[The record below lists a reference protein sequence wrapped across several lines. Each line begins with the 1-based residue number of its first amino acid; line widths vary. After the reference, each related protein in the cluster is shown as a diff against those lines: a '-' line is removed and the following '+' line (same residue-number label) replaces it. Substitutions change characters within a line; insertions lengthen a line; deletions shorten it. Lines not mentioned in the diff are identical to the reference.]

1 MAVLV
6 TGGAGYIGSHTVLE
20 LIERNE
26 DVLVLDNLEYG
37 HKEAVTGG
45 KLIVGDLKNKEFVE
59 KVFKENNIE
68 SVIHFAAYASVAESM
83 SNPLKY
89 YENNVS
95 GTINLLNAMKNNNVS
110 KIIFSSTAA
119 VYYGDKLVPLSE
131 DDLKLPRNV
140 YGKTKLDIENILESV
155 RVAHGINYVVL
166 RYFNASGAHKSGRI
180 GEAHRDETH
189 LIPIVLQVALGEREK
204 IKIYGDNYNTK
215 DGTCIRDYIHVSD
228 LADAHILALE
238 RLRTKNE
245 SGIYNLGNGEG
256 FSVKEV
262 VDKARLVTGMDIKAE
277 IAERRAGDGDYLVA
291 SSKKAREELGWEP
304 KYTRLEDIIA
314 TAWKWH
320 KNKSY

>member
-1 MAVLV
+1 MAILV

-20 LIERNE
+20 LLNKNE

-37 HKEAVTGG
+37 HKEAVLNA
-45 KLIVGDLKNKEFVE
+45 KLIVGDLKDKDFVD
-59 KVFKENNIE
+59 KVFNDNNIE
-68 SVIHFAAYASVAESM
+68 AVIHFAAYASVAESM
-83 SNPLKY
+83 KNPLKY
-89 YENNVS
+89 YDNNVS

-119 VYYGDKLVPLSE
+119 VYYGDKNTPLNE
-131 DDLKLPRNV
+131 DDLKLPKNV
-140 YGKTKLDIENILESV
+140 YGKTKLDVENILEST

-166 RYFNASGAHKSGRI
+166 RYFNASGAHESGLI
-180 GEAHRDETH
+180 GEAHKDETH

-204 IKIYGDNYNTK
+204 INIYGENYNTK

-228 LADAHILALE
+228 LANAHILALE

-262 VDKARLVTGMDIKAE
+262 VDKARLVTGVDIKSE
-277 IAERRAGDGDYLVA
+277 IVERRPGDGHYLVA

-304 KYTRLEDIIA
+304 K
-314 TAWKWH
+314 
-320 KNKSY
+320 